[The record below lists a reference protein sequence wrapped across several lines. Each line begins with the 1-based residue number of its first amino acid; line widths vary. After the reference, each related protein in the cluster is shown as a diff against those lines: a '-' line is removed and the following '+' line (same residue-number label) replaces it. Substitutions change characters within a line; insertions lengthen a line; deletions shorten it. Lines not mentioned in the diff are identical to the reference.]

1 MNGANDNASG
11 TTALLMLARH
21 FGNSPA
27 HPSPLLFVAFSGEEL
42 GLYGS
47 NQLASDMEARNIS
60 AMLNLEMLGVAQHG
74 AATVFFTGSD
84 YSPFPKMLSKGLE
97 EKAIRIIP
105 EPNNTFQLFERSDN
119 LPFAKKGVPAHTIM
133 ASDEN
138 DLCYHK
144 PCDDADRIDFNNL
157 ALLTEAIA
165 HALESILLE
174 PGSLGKMRS
183 RF

>member
-1 MNGANDNASG
+1 
-11 TTALLMLARH
+11 
-21 FGNSPA
+21 
-27 HPSPLLFVAFSGEEL
+27 
-42 GLYGS
+42 
-47 NQLASDMEARNIS
+47 
-60 AMLNLEMLGVAQHG
+60 
-74 AATVFFTGSD
+74 
-84 YSPFPKMLSKGLE
+84 MLSKGLE

-165 HALESILLE
+165 HALESLLQSPE
-174 PGSLGKMRS
+174 SFRELRS